1 MKFIDT
7 HAHLYAKH
15 FSEDTDAMIM
25 RAKNVLEAVYLPN
38 IDYDSVESMLHIW
51 GKYPDFL
58 FPMMGLHPCSVEKDF
73 EKTLA
78 KMLQHLEDSTN
89 GKQDS
94 PKYTGIGETGIDL
107 YWDKTHFAEQKEAL
121 LIQIEWAKRFHLPII
136 LHCREALDIVIEI
149 IEKNHN
155 EHLSGIFHCF
165 DGNFF
170 QAKKISEIPNFKMG
184 IGGNIT
190 YKKST
195 LPEVLENIDLQHIV
209 LETDSPYLPPTPHR
223 GKRNESSYLTL
234 VAQKLAEIK
243 GVGLREIARITNENA
258 KEIFCSQTYSR

>member
-1 MKFIDT
+1 MSQWCINDNDGHT
-7 HAHLYAKH
+7 HTFLIENLYYHKG
-15 FSEDTDAMIM
+15 SPY
-25 RAKNVLEAVYLPN
+25 RLLLSP
-38 IDYDSVESMLHIW
+38 
-51 GKYPDFL
+51 
-58 FPMMGLHPCSVEKDF
+58 
-73 EKTLA
+73 
-78 KMLQHLEDSTN
+78 QHLAQACYNDARGTWC
-89 GKQDS
+89 GTYHD
-94 PKYTGIGETGIDL
+94 GVDL
-107 YWDKTHFAEQKEAL
+107 HWDTTYAEEQKAAL
-121 LIQIEWAKRFHLPII
+121 LIQVDWAKKYNLPLI
-136 LHCREALDIVIEI
+136 LHCRKALDLVIEMM
-149 IEKNHN
+149 EKEYDEN
-155 EHLSGIFHCF
+155 LKGIFHCF